1 MIPPKSRKVAVLGSR
16 SVGKSSLTIQFVEGN
31 TFTKCIKFKGQE
43 YITEII
49 DTAGQDEYSILNSKH
64 FIGIHGYILV
74 YSIASKSSFQMI
86 KIIRDKILD
95 HTGTEW
101 VPIVVVGNKNDL
113 HIQRQVSP
121 EDGKNLALR
130 WGCSWTE
137 ASARHN
143 ENVAKIF
150 ELIIIEVEKLTNP
163 SQPGESKGC
172 KENKINTMDYKSKRF
187 KGCSKPKDYER
198 LEKLGEGTFGEVHK
212 GRKKST
218 HDLVAM
224 KRILMHNEKE
234 GFPIT
239 ALREIR
245 ILKMLSHINIIPLM
259 DIIVDRGDRKER
271 KHGSIYMVTPYM
283 DHDLSGLLENPK
295 VNFSEAQIKDM
306 KAANLLINNKG
317 ILKIADFGLARTFE
331 EPFPNKDNSIIDR
344 REYTNCVVTRWYRPP
359 ELLLGEKKYTAA
371 IDMWGAGC
379 VFGEMYKQKPILQGK
394 SDIDQLAIIFQICG
408 SPTDFTMPGWQNL
421 PGSESIKTFR
431 TYFRTLED
439 KFSKYGPYM
448 VSLLDNLLTLDPHKR
463 FSALDA
469 LKHSYFHTSPLPA
482 DPSMLDTYDS
492 SHELNRRKYKIYED
506 HMPIT
511 PKKENVNMKEGELTG
526 KTYERTSPCIINNQR
541 TKDTDSR
548 LNYKESAKEDL
559 NVYIYNQASQSSYLV
574 NQDKQSNIRQNTQKN
589 ANSHYEESQKKY
601 YESHSRQFS
610 QEKNINDDVRW
621 SNYKSHNHNWY
632 KNKSIYKRYL
642 DKEKN

>member
-1 MIPPKSRKVAVLGSR
+1 MTPPKSRKIAVLGSR
-16 SVGKSSLTIQFVEGN
+16 SVVENYHPTIEN
-31 TFTKCIKFKGQE
+31 TFTKNIKFRGQE
-43 YITEII
+43 YLTDII

-64 FIGIHGYILV
+64 SIGVHGYILV
-74 YSIASKSSFQMI
+74 YSVASKSSFHMV
-86 KIIRDKILD
+86 KIIRDKILN

-113 HIQRQVSP
+113 HIQRQVTP
-121 EDGKNLALR
+121 EDGKNLALQ

-150 ELIIIEVEKLTNP
+150 ELIILEVEKLTNP
-163 SQPGESKGC
+163 NQSSES
-172 KENKINTMDYKSKRF
+172 
-187 KGCSKPKDYER
+187 
-198 LEKLGEGTFGEVHK
+198 
-212 GRKKST
+212 RKKST

-259 DIIVDRGDRKER
+259 DIIVDRGDCKER

-295 VNFSEAQIKDM
+295 VNFSEAQIKCYMKQLLEGISYLHQNNIMHRDM

-331 EPFPNKDNSIIDR
+331 EPFPNKDNSITNR

-371 IDMWGAGC
+371 IDMWGVGC

-421 PGSESIKTFR
+421 PGSENIKTFR
-431 TYFRTLED
+431 TYFRTLEE

-448 VSLLDNLLTLDPHKR
+448 VSLLGHLLTLDPHKR

-492 SHELNRRKYKIYED
+492 SHELDRRKYREERVYEND
-506 HMPIT
+506 T
-511 PKKENVNMKEGELTG
+511 FSTTKRSTDTKKNEWTG
-526 KTYERTSPCIINNQR
+526 KTCEVSSSWIINDQKI
-541 TKDTDSR
+541 KDTKSR
-548 LNYKESAKEDL
+548 PKVKESGREDGL
-559 NVYIYNQASQSSYLV
+559 DIYICQQSQSSNLLD
-574 NQDKQSNIRQNTQKN
+574 QDKHSDLKYYTQKIMIVTFPTLN
-589 ANSHYEESQKKY
+589 ISISKY
-601 YESHSRQFS
+601 
-610 QEKNINDDVRW
+610 
-621 SNYKSHNHNWY
+621 
-632 KNKSIYKRYL
+632 
-642 DKEKN
+642 

>member
-1 MIPPKSRKVAVLGSR
+1 
-16 SVGKSSLTIQFVEGN
+16 
-31 TFTKCIKFKGQE
+31 
-43 YITEII
+43 
-49 DTAGQDEYSILNSKH
+49 
-64 FIGIHGYILV
+64 
-74 YSIASKSSFQMI
+74 
-86 KIIRDKILD
+86 
-95 HTGTEW
+95 
-101 VPIVVVGNKNDL
+101 
-113 HIQRQVSP
+113 
-121 EDGKNLALR
+121 
-130 WGCSWTE
+130 
-137 ASARHN
+137 
-143 ENVAKIF
+143 
-150 ELIIIEVEKLTNP
+150 
-163 SQPGESKGC
+163 
-172 KENKINTMDYKSKRF
+172 MDYKSRRF
-187 KGCSKPKDYER
+187 EGCSKPRDYER

-295 VNFSEAQIKDM
+295 VNFSEAQIKCYMKQLFEGINYLHQNNIMHRDM

-331 EPFPNKDNSIIDR
+331 EPFPNKDNSIVDR

-421 PGSESIKTFR
+421 PGSESIKAFR

-448 VSLLDNLLTLDPHKR
+448 VSLLGHLLTLDPHKR

-492 SHELNRRKYKIYED
+492 SHELNRRKYREEKIYENYI
-506 HMPIT
+506 PTT
-511 PKKENVNMKEGELTG
+511 PKEKIINIKENKLTG
-526 KTYERTSPCIINNQR
+526 KTYKETSPCITNNQKIKDVESKLSHKEA
-541 TKDTDSR
+541 TK
-548 LNYKESAKEDL
+548 EGL
-559 NVYIYNQASQSSYLV
+559 NVYIYQTSQSSYLT
-574 NQDKQSNIRQNTQKN
+574 NQNKPSNIKQDTQKS
-589 ANSHYEESQKKY
+589 ANSYYKESQKKY
-601 YESHSRQFS
+601 HELHPRQFN
-610 QEKNINDDVRW
+610 QDKNINDDVRW
-621 SNYKSHNHNWY
+621 SNYKSHSHDWY
-632 KNKSIYKRYL
+632 KNKNIYGRYL